1 MFYRK
6 ILLGVQ
12 QLCSTPC
19 LVYRKTRLC
28 GDEAIFFVQKEAFKL
43 EKVLCL
49 FCLFFGGFYV
59 LKVGLGE
66 KQHSYPALAVGLVCL
81 SAGFWY
87 NGRERYPVSFD

>member
-12 QLCSTPC
+12 QLCSTPY

-49 FCLFFGGFYV
+49 FFCLFVFWWV
-59 LKVGLGE
+59 L
-66 KQHSYPALAVGLVCL
+66 CT
-81 SAGFWY
+81 
-87 NGRERYPVSFD
+87 